1 MFYTIQKY
9 QPSGW
14 KSCAK
19 VFNNTEKFDDVGE
32 GPVTKYTY
40 TNLAEEIEHMR
51 KTASP
56 QIRARIS
63 WGFPKEMAPTQKIF
77 TIGIS
82 DFRTY

>member
-32 GPVTKYTY
+32 GPATKYM
-40 TNLAEEIEHMR
+40 LQLIFLF
-51 KTASP
+51 
-56 QIRARIS
+56 QLIF
-63 WGFPKEMAPTQKIF
+63 GFPLF
-77 TIGIS
+77 
-82 DFRTY
+82 